1 MHWKRNTVKRNVSL
15 ALGAVLVFG
24 AVPAY
29 AADAVTVNLNGSQ
42 MEFDVNPVIENSRTL
57 VPFRKIF
64 EALDCAV
71 SYTKENG
78 AQVVTANR
86 GNQWITLEIGKNEIT
101 VDGETK
107 KLDVAPKIV
116 NGRTLV
122 PLRAISEGLDCTVD
136 WSADTKTVDIQK
148 KQGQYAVTSA
158 HISKNITDDKG
169 NILITVAFEYPVIEN
184 KDNNAFITAVNE
196 QYKKD
201 AEAAISEAEAEFKDS
216 AAAVLA
222 SEGKNYHPM
231 VFTRSFEVSLNQ
243 DNLLSIT
250 QLDYANTYGAHP
262 NTLKSSKT
270 FNLAGLVGSYHIVY
284 NNWWRDRI
292 EKESSLSHYNMMNVL
307 SMHALI
313 GAYKPEGYEWTD
325 ELCEVL
331 TGNIDFACDY
341 IEKHFEGVTVSK
353 PQGTYMLFVD
363 CTDWCKAHGKTIED
377 VEHACWD
384 VGAAIQDGTMFFGPC
399 HLRMNLASPRS
410 RIEEAFHRMDKYVF
424 NA

>member
-1 MHWKRNTVKRNVSL
+1 MKRNTVKRNVSL

-148 KQGQYAVTSA
+148 KQGQYAVSSA

-169 NILITVAFEYPVIEN
+169 NILITIAFEYPVIEN

-262 NTLKSSKT
+262 NTL
-270 FNLAGLVGSYHIVY
+270 
-284 NNWWRDRI
+284 
-292 EKESSLSHYNMMNVL
+292 
-307 SMHALI
+307 
-313 GAYKPEGYEWTD
+313 
-325 ELCEVL
+325 
-331 TGNIDFACDY
+331 
-341 IEKHFEGVTVSK
+341 
-353 PQGTYMLFVD
+353 
-363 CTDWCKAHGKTIED
+363 
-377 VEHACWD
+377 
-384 VGAAIQDGTMFFGPC
+384 
-399 HLRMNLASPRS
+399 
-410 RIEEAFHRMDKYVF
+410 
-424 NA
+424 

>member
-1 MHWKRNTVKRNVSL
+1 MKRNTVKRNVSL

-57 VPFRKIF
+57 VP
-64 EALDCAV
+64 
-71 SYTKENG
+71 
-78 AQVVTANR
+78 
-86 GNQWITLEIGKNEIT
+86 
-101 VDGETK
+101 
-107 KLDVAPKIV
+107 
-116 NGRTLV
+116 
-122 PLRAISEGLDCTVD
+122 LRAISEGLDCTVD

-148 KQGQYAVTSA
+148 KQGQYAVSSA

-169 NILITVAFEYPVIEN
+169 NILITIAFEYPVIEN

-270 FNLAGLVGSYHIVY
+270 FNLAENKALTLSEVLGKNAADTDSYVKEKFEAYVKEDAGELIDY
-284 NNWWRDRI
+284 QENI
-292 EKESSLSHYNMMNVL
+292 EKALSAVNFCLTEDALVLYYNPYDILPYAAGSPEVKVPYADTTIKLALSES
-307 SMHALI
+307 
-313 GAYKPEGYEWTD
+313 
-325 ELCEVL
+325 
-331 TGNIDFACDY
+331 
-341 IEKHFEGVTVSK
+341 
-353 PQGTYMLFVD
+353 
-363 CTDWCKAHGKTIED
+363 
-377 VEHACWD
+377 
-384 VGAAIQDGTMFFGPC
+384 
-399 HLRMNLASPRS
+399 
-410 RIEEAFHRMDKYVF
+410 
-424 NA
+424 

>member
-1 MHWKRNTVKRNVSL
+1 MKRNTVKRNVSL

-24 AVPAY
+24 AVPVY

-86 GNQWITLEIGKNEIT
+86 GNKWITLEIGKNEIT

-222 SEGKNYHPM
+222 SE
-231 VFTRSFEVSLNQ
+231 VSLNQ

-250 QLDYANTYGAHP
+250 QLDYADTYGAHP

-270 FNLAGLVGSYHIVY
+270 FNLAENKALT
-284 NNWWRDRI
+284 
-292 EKESSLSHYNMMNVL
+292 LS
-307 SMHALI
+307 
-313 GAYKPEGYEWTD
+313 
-325 ELCEVL
+325 EVL
-331 TGNIDFACDY
+331 GKNAADTDSY
-341 IEKHFEGVTVSK
+341 VKEKFDAYVKETVGELLEYYQQNSE
-353 PQGTYMLFVD
+353 
-363 CTDWCKAHGKTIED
+363 KALSAVNFCLTEDALVLYYNPYDILPYAAGSPEVKVPYADTTIK
-377 VEHACWD
+377 
-384 VGAAIQDGTMFFGPC
+384 
-399 HLRMNLASPRS
+399 LALAES
-410 RIEEAFHRMDKYVF
+410 
-424 NA
+424 

>member
-1 MHWKRNTVKRNVSL
+1 MKRNTVKRNVSL
-15 ALGAVLVFG
+15 ALGAALVFG

-29 AADAVTVNLNGSQ
+29 AADAVTVKLNGSQ

-122 PLRAISEGLDCTVD
+122 PLRAIS
-136 WSADTKTVDIQK
+136 
-148 KQGQYAVTSA
+148 VTSA

-270 FNLAGLVGSYHIVY
+270 FNLAENKALTLSEVLGKNAADTDSYVKEKFEAYVKEDAGELIDY
-284 NNWWRDRI
+284 QENI
-292 EKESSLSHYNMMNVL
+292 EKALSAVNFCLTEDALVLYYNPYDILPYAAGSPEVKVPYADTTIKLALSES
-307 SMHALI
+307 
-313 GAYKPEGYEWTD
+313 
-325 ELCEVL
+325 
-331 TGNIDFACDY
+331 
-341 IEKHFEGVTVSK
+341 
-353 PQGTYMLFVD
+353 
-363 CTDWCKAHGKTIED
+363 
-377 VEHACWD
+377 
-384 VGAAIQDGTMFFGPC
+384 
-399 HLRMNLASPRS
+399 
-410 RIEEAFHRMDKYVF
+410 
-424 NA
+424 

>member
-1 MHWKRNTVKRNVSL
+1 M
-15 ALGAVLVFG
+15 
-24 AVPAY
+24 
-29 AADAVTVNLNGSQ
+29 
-42 MEFDVNPVIENSRTL
+42 
-57 VPFRKIF
+57 
-64 EALDCAV
+64 
-71 SYTKENG
+71 
-78 AQVVTANR
+78 
-86 GNQWITLEIGKNEIT
+86 
-101 VDGETK
+101 
-107 KLDVAPKIV
+107 
-116 NGRTLV
+116 

-148 KQGQYAVTSA
+148 KQGQYAVSSA

-169 NILITVAFEYPVIEN
+169 NILITIAFEYPVIEN

-270 FNLAGLVGSYHIVY
+270 FNLAGLIGSYHIIY
-284 NNWWRDRI
+284 NPTLRDRI
-292 EKESSLSHYNMMNVL
+292 VAKSSKCHYNDMNVL

-313 GAYKPEGYEWTD
+313 GAYRPEGHEWLD
-325 ELCEVL
+325 ELQAVL
-331 TGNIDFACDY
+331 TGNVDYAYDY
-341 IEKHFEGVTVSK
+341 ITKHFQGVSLAK
-353 PQGTYMLFVD
+353 PEGTYMLLLD
-363 CTDWCKAHGKTIED
+363 CEQWCERHGLSLPELEKRG
-377 VEHACWD
+377 WD
-384 VGAAIQDGTMFFGPC
+384 VGVAWQDGDMFQAPYSI
-399 HLRMNLASPRS
+399 RVNLALPLS
-410 RIEEAFHRMDKYVF
+410 RVKEAMRRLDQYVF

>member
-1 MHWKRNTVKRNVSL
+1 MKRNMVKRNVSL

-29 AADAVTVNLNGSQ
+29 AADAVTVKLNGSQ

-86 GNQWITLEIGKNEIT
+86 GNQWITLEIGKNEINGRT
-101 VDGETK
+101 VSYREKEVHVVVDDNELEN
-107 KLDVAPKIV
+107 LDMPPVII

-148 KQGQYAVTSA
+148 KQGQYAVSSA

-270 FNLAGLVGSYHIVY
+270 FNLAENKALTLSEVLGKNAADTDSYVKEKFEAYVKEDAGELIDY
-284 NNWWRDRI
+284 QENI
-292 EKESSLSHYNMMNVL
+292 EKALSAVNFCLTEDALVLYYNPYDILPYAAGSPEVKVPYADTTIKLALSES
-307 SMHALI
+307 
-313 GAYKPEGYEWTD
+313 
-325 ELCEVL
+325 
-331 TGNIDFACDY
+331 
-341 IEKHFEGVTVSK
+341 
-353 PQGTYMLFVD
+353 
-363 CTDWCKAHGKTIED
+363 
-377 VEHACWD
+377 
-384 VGAAIQDGTMFFGPC
+384 
-399 HLRMNLASPRS
+399 
-410 RIEEAFHRMDKYVF
+410 
-424 NA
+424 